1 MAVLTG
7 AGGALRFRNQRVG
20 KVRDWSLNVERS
32 ALDTSCLGTFDR
44 TYVSGLRGASGSA
57 TVLYD
62 TEDTAARALLNSIFE
77 DHAEP
82 EAVDFVM
89 DVAQGGGFSCV
100 ALVTSV
106 SPAVSTGEVTAV
118 SVNFQVSGPISGGF

>member
-1 MAVLTG
+1 MAVVTG

-20 KVRDWSLNVERS
+20 KVRDWSLNIERA
-32 ALDTSCLGTFDR
+32 ALDTSCLGSYDR
-44 TYVSGLRGASGSA
+44 TYVAGLRGATGSA
-57 TVLYD
+57 TILYD
-62 TEDTAARALLNSIFE
+62 TEDTAAKALLNSIFQN
-77 DHAEP
+77 DAEP

-89 DVAQGGGFSCV
+89 DVAQGGGFSCQ

-106 SPAVSTGEVTAV
+106 SPGVSTGEVTAV